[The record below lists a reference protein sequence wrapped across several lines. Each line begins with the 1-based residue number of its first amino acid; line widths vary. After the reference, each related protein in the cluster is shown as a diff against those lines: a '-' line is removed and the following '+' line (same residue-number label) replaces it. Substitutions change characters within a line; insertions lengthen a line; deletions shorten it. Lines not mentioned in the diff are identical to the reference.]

1 MARFIRIS
9 AAERSGDVDPH
20 FDFCLAKPIARAA
33 LRRALLEATRRQR
46 PAQAGLWTPG
56 D

>member
-20 FDFCLAKPIARAA
+20 FDFCLAKPIERAA
-33 LRRALLEATRRQR
+33 LRRALLEATLRQR